1 MRDGFGENKA
11 MVRKLMDQDLLQS
24 IEIRR
29 KIEKGE
35 TVVVGLDM
43 PEDQLAKINEGQ
55 QEAGSPKLKRH
66 QKSNGDEAP
75 DLGLDGDVDQIF
87 EDN

>member
-1 MRDGFGENKA
+1 
-11 MVRKLMDQDLLQS
+11 MVV
-24 IEIRR
+24 E
-29 KIEKGE
+29 
-35 TVVVGLDM
+35 LDM